1 MYKVFSIN
9 QKRLEINI
17 WDASQAI
24 RSNNPD
30 LLGAQEINDHA
41 FEVIGHLGPDY
52 KVIMS
57 KAFVKLVTVLVTKT
71 NMQVAGSSSA
81 GHAIIY
87 RESALTFE
95 EWNLEELNEQV

>member
-1 MYKVFSIN
+1 MEQNPWKAENMYKVFSIN

-52 KVIMS
+52 KVIMTS
-57 KAFVKLVTVLVTKT
+57 TSRAKRL
-71 NMQVAGSSSA
+71 
-81 GHAIIY
+81 
-87 RESALTFE
+87 
-95 EWNLEELNEQV
+95 